1 MAKRNDDTVQQ
12 GLFEPAHMLHWWLG
26 PALAVIAY
34 GALHHYASI
43 PAPTQAI
50 PGQLG
55 QLGDMAVGELFK
67 TLATVGQYLVPL
79 ALLVGT
85 AAAYFAER
93 KREQVAHR
101 MAQSKHA
108 AVLRQM
114 SWREFEGLIGQAFRV
129 HGYTVTETPEG
140 GADGGIDL
148 QLRKGR
154 DLFLVQCKQW
164 QAYKVS
170 VDAVRELH
178 GAMSAQGAAG
188 GFVVTSGVFTAD
200 ARAFAKGKHIALVDG
215 ATLTT
220 LIKQAQ
226 AAALARKTMPGP
238 GVRRSSSTERPHC
251 PRCGN
256 VMVRRTA
263 KQGAKMGSHF
273 WGCVTYPECRGTRGL

>member
-1 MAKRNDDTVQQ
+1 MAKRKDDNVLQ
-12 GLFEPAHMLHWWLG
+12 GPFELARVLPWWLG
-26 PALAVIAY
+26 LALAVTVY

-50 PGQLG
+50 PGQI
-55 QLGDMAVGELFK
+55 GDMVVGQLFK

-79 ALLVGT
+79 ALLTG
-85 AAAYFAER
+85 AAVSYFAQR
-93 KREQVAHR
+93 KREQLAYNV
-101 MAQSKHA
+101 AQSRHGDA
-108 AVLRQM
+108 LRRM
-114 SWREFEGLIGQAFRV
+114 IWNEFEGLIGQAFRT
-129 HGYTVTETPEG
+129 HGYTVTEPG
-140 GADGGIDL
+140 GAGADGGIDL

-154 DLFLVQCKQW
+154 ELFLVQCKQW

-170 VDAVRELH
+170 VDVVRELH
-178 GAMSAQGAAG
+178 GVMAAQGAAG

-200 ARAFAKGKHIALVDG
+200 AKAFAKGKRIALVDG
-215 ATLTT
+215 TALTM

-226 AAALARKTMPGP
+226 VAALARKTMPGP
-238 GVRRSSSTERPHC
+238 GARRSPSTERPHC

-273 WGCVTYPECRGTRGL
+273 WGCVTYPECCGTRGL

>member
-12 GLFEPAHMLHWWLG
+12 GLFEPAHMLPWWLG

-34 GALHHYASI
+34 GILHRYASI
-43 PAPTQAI
+43 PEPVQAI
-50 PGQLG
+50 PDQA
-55 QLGDMAVGELFK
+55 GDMDIGQLFK

-79 ALLVGT
+79 ALLAG
-85 AAAYFAER
+85 AAAAHFAQR
-93 KREQVAHR
+93 RREQLAHSV
-101 MAQSKHA
+101 AQSRQGDA
-108 AVLRQM
+108 LRRM
-114 SWREFEGLIGQAFRV
+114 SWHELERLVGQVFRM
-129 HGYTVTETPEG
+129 HCYTVTETG
-140 GADGGIDL
+140 DGADGGADL
-148 QLRKGR
+148 QLHKGGE
-154 DLFLVQCKQW
+154 LYLVQCKQW

-170 VDAVRELH
+170 IDAVRELH
-178 GAMSAQGAAG
+178 GLMVAQGAAG

-215 ATLTT
+215 VTLTT

-226 AAALARKTMPGP
+226 ALALARKTMPGARP
-238 GVRRSSSTERPHC
+238 NSSTERPHC
-251 PRCGN
+251 PRCGS